1 MSTLE
6 KNLYDRIAVK
16 PSSTKQKPVIT
27 SKAYRGLSSV
37 NPDNN
42 SSTLYDLALI
52 KQDLLNHFH
61 IRQGEKLMNPEFGT
75 IIWDAIF
82 EPFTD
87 ELKQAIA
94 DNVTSIVNYDPR
106 IQANEIVVSTYESGI
121 QIELDLTYV
130 PYNISEKLRLD
141 FDENAGLTA

>member
-87 ELKQAIA
+87 ELNQSIA

-106 IQANEIVVSTYESGI
+106 IQANEIIVSTYESGI

>member
-82 EPFTD
+82 ELFTD
-87 ELKQAIA
+87 EL
-94 DNVTSIVNYDPR
+94 
-106 IQANEIVVSTYESGI
+106 
-121 QIELDLTYV
+121 
-130 PYNISEKLRLD
+130 
-141 FDENAGLTA
+141 